1 MSKKKIEEIIP
12 DYSEDEMVEPVYE
25 DIDSLES
32 APIPSF
38 KDKKR
43 AEDEEKVAVEEIDE
57 EEKEDKFVEKMTDK
71 KEKMNEVKTNSND
84 KYKKRIIGMI
94 TISSLFIPGFIV
106 LLIIGSHSTLLINET
121 LIGIIQFLLGISV
134 GVFLVGLVFYIKRRK
149 KIKLNIKHTLIYSVF
164 MTIYILGCLAFT
176 MLLYG
181 PFSGFRDWL
190 VTTAMATMNHQY
202 YCQWFYSDAEIEEVF
217 SHNYIKETG
226 ESTNTDL
233 VEINT
238 EKVDVETYANEYEK
252 AVLDR
257 EEGTLYKLIELE
269 VNGCKGYLAVI
280 YDPSKVSVATTNRV
294 GVSGQYATTIAK
306 REKAVVAINGA
317 GFKDPGHRSTGGM
330 PRGITIVD
338 GKIIT
343 NNEYGKPATGGLIGF
358 TEENKLVLLKN
369 VTAKEA
375 LDKGVRDAVSWGPF
389 LIVNGKSAYTS
400 GNGGWG
406 YAARTAIG
414 QRKDGI
420 VLMLVVD
427 SNYNRTKGASMVD
440 MTRIMKQYGA
450 YNAANLDGGTSSVM
464 VIDGELINNPIDSEL
479 KNQTRPIAT
488 TFIVTE

>member
-1 MSKKKIEEIIP
+1 M
-12 DYSEDEMVEPVYE
+12 
-25 DIDSLES
+25 
-32 APIPSF
+32 
-38 KDKKR
+38 
-43 AEDEEKVAVEEIDE
+43 
-57 EEKEDKFVEKMTDK
+57 
-71 KEKMNEVKTNSND
+71 D
-84 KYKKRIIGMI
+84 KYKKRIIAMI
-94 TISSLFIPGFIV
+94 SVGLFIIPACIV
-106 LLIIGSHSTLLINET
+106 ILIISSHSTLLINET
-121 LIGIIQFLLGISV
+121 IEGIVQFVLGVATGS
-134 GVFLVGLVFYIKRRK
+134 FLVGMFFYIKRRK
-149 KIKLNIKHTLIYSVF
+149 KTKLNIKNTIIYSVF
-164 MTIYILGCLAFT
+164 MTIYILGCIAFCT
-176 MLLYG
+176 LLYG
-181 PFSGFRDWL
+181 PYSGFRDWL
-190 VTTAMATMNHQY
+190 ITTAMATMNHQY
-202 YCQWFYSDAEIEEVF
+202 YCQWFYSDEEIEEVF
-217 SHNYIKETG
+217 SRNYIKETG

-233 VEINT
+233 IEINT
-238 EKVDVETYANEYEK
+238 DKVSIETYANEYEK
-252 AVLDR
+252 AILDR
-257 EEGTLYKLIELE
+257 EEGALYKIINLE
-269 VNGCKGYLAVI
+269 INGCKGYLAVI

-358 TEENKLVLLKN
+358 TNENKLVLLKN

-375 LDKGVRDAVSWGPF
+375 LNKGVRDAVSWGPF
-389 LIVNGKSAYTS
+389 LIVNGKAAYTS

-440 MTRIMKQYGA
+440 MTRIMQQYGA

-464 VIDGELINNPIDSEL
+464 VVNGKLISNPIDSEL

-488 TFIVTE
+488 TFIVTK

>member
-1 MSKKKIEEIIP
+1 MVKKKIEEIIP
-12 DYSEDEMVEPVYE
+12 DYSEEEIVEPIYE
-25 DIDSLES
+25 DVDSLES

-38 KDKKR
+38 PTKK
-43 AEDEEKVAVEEIDE
+43 EEKEEIVEEKIE
-57 EEKEDKFVEKMTDK
+57 EEKEALFVEKTTEK
-71 KEKMNEVKTNSND
+71 KDNSTVISMD
-84 KYKKRIIGMI
+84 KYKKRIIAMI
-94 TISSLFIPGFIV
+94 SVGLFIIPACIV
-106 LLIIGSHSTLLINET
+106 ILIISSHSTLLINET
-121 LIGIIQFLLGISV
+121 IEGIVQFVLGVATGS
-134 GVFLVGLVFYIKRRK
+134 FLVGMFFYIKRRK
-149 KIKLNIKHTLIYSVF
+149 KTKLNIKNTIIYSVF
-164 MTIYILGCLAFT
+164 MTIYILGCIAFCT
-176 MLLYG
+176 LLYG
-181 PFSGFRDWL
+181 PYSGFRDWL
-190 VTTAMATMNHQY
+190 ITTAMATMNHQY
-202 YCQWFYSDAEIEEVF
+202 YCQWFYSDEEIEEVF
-217 SHNYIKETG
+217 SRNYIKETG

-233 VEINT
+233 IEINT
-238 EKVDVETYANEYEK
+238 DKVSIETYANEYEK
-252 AVLDR
+252 AILDR
-257 EEGTLYKLIELE
+257 EEGALYKIINLE
-269 VNGCKGYLAVI
+269 INGCKGYLAVI

-358 TEENKLVLLKN
+358 TNENKLVLLKN

-375 LDKGVRDAVSWGPF
+375 LNKGVRDAVSWGPF
-389 LIVNGKSAYTS
+389 LIVNGKAAYTS

-440 MTRIMKQYGA
+440 MTRIMQQYGA

-464 VIDGELINNPIDSEL
+464 VVNGKLISNPIDSEL

-488 TFIVTE
+488 TFIVTK

>member
-1 MSKKKIEEIIP
+1 MGKKKIEEIIP

-38 KDKKR
+38 PDKKEVIEE
-43 AEDEEKVAVEEIDE
+43 EDIEEETE
-57 EEKEDKFVEKMTDK
+57 EEKEEHFVEKITEK
-71 KEKMNEVKTNSND
+71 KESSTVVKPD

-94 TISSLFIPGFIV
+94 AAGLFLIPACIV
-106 LLIIGSHSTLLINET
+106 LLIVSSHSTLLINET
-121 LIGIIQFLLGISV
+121 IKGIVQFVLGIAT
-134 GVFLVGLVFYIKRRK
+134 GLFLVGLFFYIKRRK
-149 KIKLNIKHTLIYSVF
+149 KIKLNIKNTIIYSIF
-164 MTIYILGCLAFT
+164 MTVYILGCIIFCV
-176 MLLYG
+176 LLYG
-181 PFSGFRDWL
+181 PYSGFRDWL

-202 YCQWFYSDAEIEEVF
+202 YCQWFYSDEEIEEVF
-217 SHNYIKETG
+217 SRNYIKETG

-233 VEINT
+233 IEINT
-238 EKVDVETYANEYEK
+238 DKVSIETYANEYEK
-252 AVLDR
+252 AILDR
-257 EEGTLYKLIELE
+257 EEGSLYKIINLE

-358 TEENKLVLLKN
+358 TNENKLVLLKN

-375 LDKGVRDAVSWGPF
+375 LNKGVRDAVSWGPF
-389 LIVNGKSAYTS
+389 LIVNGKAAYTS

-440 MTRIMKQYGA
+440 MTRIMQQYGA

-464 VIDGELINNPIDSEL
+464 VVNGELINNPIDSEL
-479 KNQTRPIAT
+479 KKQTRPIAT
-488 TFIVTE
+488 TFIVTK